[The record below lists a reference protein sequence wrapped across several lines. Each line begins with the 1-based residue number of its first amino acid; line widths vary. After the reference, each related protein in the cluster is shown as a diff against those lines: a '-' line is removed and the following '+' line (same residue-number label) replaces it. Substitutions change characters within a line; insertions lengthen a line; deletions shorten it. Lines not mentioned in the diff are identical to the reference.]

1 MWPFTHHVRIP
12 GGPLFPAWEETT
24 LCPWSW
30 LQGLGGFIQ
39 QPVFVQRREQRA
51 TLSRSWPLLLGLH
64 WPPWTGSLGL
74 RPPPLTPVAK
84 VRPSPDLQSSAHTPR
99 GLQPH
104 DASGEGQRQPAA
116 GGREAL
122 PGPQILLGRRRHR
135 RPRTPAGTAA
145 GGRGPEA
152 AQRGWCSCPSPV
164 PGTSSAN
171 AAN

>member
-1 MWPFTHHVRIP
+1 MWQPTPEFLPGESHGERSLVGYSPRGHEKSDTTRQLGTHGAESSLVRKLAP
-12 GGPLFPAWEETT
+12 PSGPVLVP
-24 LCPWSW
+24 LDR
-30 LQGLGGFIQ
+30 LL
-39 QPVFVQRREQRA
+39 RA
-51 TLSRSWPLLLGLH
+51 QA
-64 WPPWTGSLGL
+64 
-74 RPPPLTPVAK
+74 PLTPVAK

-152 AQRGWCSCPSPV
+152 AQRGLCSCPSPV